1 MSRVRVGII
10 GLGFM
15 GGSLARSIKK
25 RMDVQIWGWD
35 CNEQSIQKAVDLGI
49 VDQKSTSIIEIA
61 QQVDLLFLATPVSE
75 IIQIVNQLAKESDKI
90 SCVITDLGSTKYE
103 IVKASAA
110 LRQQGILF
118 VGGHPMA
125 GSHLSGIEAS
135 YADLFVGTK
144 YILTPTPDVN
154 IDSFFQLSQWLEKAT
169 QAQVVSISA
178 EEHDRVVG
186 AISHLPKIVATG
198 LVNQVGDYNE
208 QNEHFL
214 QLAASGFRDT
224 TRIGAS
230 NPKMWLDILLT
241 NRDELLFLLDDWI
254 TQMNLFRRAIDN
266 QDREYMEQM
275 LIRSQQLR
283 SHLTNERFPKEVA
296 ER

>member
-25 RMDVQIWGWD
+25 RMDAQIWGWD
-35 CNEQSIQKAVDLGI
+35 CNEQTIQRAVDLGI
-49 VDQKSTSIIEIA
+49 VDQRSTSSIEIA
-61 QQVDLLFLATPVSE
+61 KQVDLLFLATPVSE
-75 IIQIVNQLAKESDKI
+75 IIQIVNQLAIESDKI
-90 SCVITDLGSTKYE
+90 SCMVTDLGSTKAE
-103 IVKASAA
+103 IVKAAIS
-110 LRQQGILF
+110 LQQQGILF

-125 GSHLSGIEAS
+125 GSHLSGIDAS
-135 YADLFVGTK
+135 QADLFVGTK
-144 YILTPTPDVN
+144 YILTPTPDEN
-154 IDSFFQLSQWLEKAT
+154 PDSFFQLSQWLEKAT
-169 QAQVVSISA
+169 QAQVVSMSA

-198 LVNQVGDYNE
+198 LINQVGDYNE
-208 QNEHFL
+208 QNERFL

-254 TQMNLFRRAIDN
+254 AQMNVFRRVIDN
-266 QDREYMEQM
+266 QDRERMEQ
-275 LIRSQQLR
+275 LLTRSQQLR
-283 SHLTNERFPKEVA
+283 LHLTNERFTQEVA
-296 ER
+296 ES